1 MKDPGYV
8 EKPREVSHICYQ
20 AAINALAQTKNLFR
34 HYAALKIAYFKL
46 LRKYPGFQIKL
57 VNTAIDILGGN
68 LEATI

>member
-46 LRKYPGFQIKL
+46 LRKYPGF
-57 VNTAIDILGGN
+57 
-68 LEATI
+68 